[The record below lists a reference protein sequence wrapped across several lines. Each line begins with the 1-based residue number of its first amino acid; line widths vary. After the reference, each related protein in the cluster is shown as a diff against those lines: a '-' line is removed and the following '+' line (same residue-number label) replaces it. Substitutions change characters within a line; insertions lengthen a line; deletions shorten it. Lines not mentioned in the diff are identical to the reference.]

1 MRTAGL
7 IILVALLALTGCKKC
22 RKENPR
28 ARIINNGT
36 EVVSAHIMTSGG
48 NTVNINN
55 IGPGTMSSYA
65 SYEEGLIEFTITIG
79 TGGGTVTK
87 YISVTMGTCYEYDIV
102 IDANNNLSSVPHD
115 RNE

>member
-1 MRTAGL
+1 MRFLGL
-7 IILVALLALTGCKKC
+7 ILMIAVIGLASCKKC

-55 IGPGTMSSYA
+55 IGPGTISDYA
-65 SYEEGLIEFTITIG
+65 SYEEGIVEFTITIG
-79 TGGGTVTK
+79 NGGNTVTK
-87 YISVTMGTCYEYDIV
+87 YISVGMDTCFEYDIV
-102 IDANNNLSSVPHD
+102 IDANNNLSSVPRD